1 MANTLTAV
9 TPILFEALDVVSRE
23 LVGFIPAVSRDS
35 NAERAA
41 KDQTVTYPIVPAI
54 TAEDVTP
61 GATPADSGDMT
72 VGSGTLTISKS
83 RVAPI
88 RWTGEEQRLLTTGDT
103 PQGRNILRDQFAQA
117 FRTLT
122 NEVEADLANLYK
134 DAARAYGTSGTT
146 PFGTANDFTDA
157 SQVFAI
163 LDEKG
168 CPATDRKLVLGTAAM
183 ANLRGKQSGLFHVN
197 ESGTAETLRNGAI
210 GRIMG
215 FDVYD
220 SGQVKTH
227 TAGSAASATTSNA
240 GFAIGATSI
249 ALASAGTGT
258 IVQGDALNF
267 ASENNGLKYIVGT
280 GDADVSNGGTIVLN
294 GSGLKYAMSAA
305 TKAITVSATGWQAN
319 MAFGKHAIQ
328 LVTRHP
334 AMPDGGDDADD
345 VTTVTDPISGLSFQ
359 VAVYKQYRRV
369 KYEIG
374 LAWGVE
380 MVKADHCVILL
391 G

>member
-1 MANTLTAV
+1 MANTLTDV
-9 TPILFEALDVVSRE
+9 TPVLYEALDVVSRE

-41 KDQTVTYPIVPAI
+41 KDESVKYHVVPAI

-61 GATPADSGDMT
+61 GATPADSGDQT
-72 VGSGTLTISKS
+72 ISAGTMTISKS

-88 RWTGEEQRLLTTGDT
+88 RWTGEEQRLLLTGDK

-122 NEVEADLANLYK
+122 NEVEVDLAALYV
-134 DAARAYGTSGTT
+134 DCARAYGTSATT
-146 PFGTANDFTDA
+146 PFGTANDFSDA
-157 SQVFAI
+157 AQVYAI
-163 LDEKG
+163 LNEKG
-168 CPATDRKLVLGTAAM
+168 APQADRALVLDSVAM

-197 ESGTAETLRNGAI
+197 ESGSAETLRNGSI
-210 GRIMG
+210 GRLMG
-215 FDVYD
+215 FNIHE
-220 SGQVKTH
+220 SGQVRSH
-227 TAGSAASATTSNA
+227 TAGTGASATTNNA
-240 GFAIGATSI
+240 GYAIGATTLT
-249 ALASAGTGT
+249 LASAGTGT
-258 IVQGDALNF
+258 ILAGDVLNF
-267 ASENNGLKYIVGT
+267 ASENNGLKYVVDT
-280 GDADVSNGGTIVLN
+280 GDADVSNGGTVVLN
-294 GSGLKYAMSAA
+294 GSGLKLAMSAA
-305 TKAITVSATGWQAN
+305 TKAITVSATYRAN
-319 MAFGKHAIQ
+319 LGFSRNAIQ

-345 VTTVTDPISGLSFQ
+345 VMSLTDPVSGLSFQ
-359 VAVYKQYRRV
+359 VAVYRQYRRI

-380 MVKADHCVILL
+380 MVKPDHAVILL